1 MSKIEM
7 RITRPDKD
15 KPEVSTVIEV
25 AIQHEWMADAH
36 AQEAIKILSQEFQ
49 EMLAKEKAANKSTE

>member
-15 KPEVSTVIEV
+15 HPEVSTVIEMTV
-25 AIQHEWMADAH
+25 EHKWMTDTEAH
-36 AQEAIKILSQEFQ
+36 EAIKILSEQCQNILTAE
-49 EMLAKEKAANKSTE
+49 EK